1 MAKRHGRK
9 KHQQIKARGRLNGGT
24 SIRRLAERGSTMI
37 LYHYTTTVGLQKIIE
52 SKSIWAFECRF
63 LNDASEFQH
72 GFRFSR
78 KYLLLTTH
86 QTSNLSCFHSY
97 KIFSKR
103 VLSFACTSRRFV
115 RIQIYFYPH
124 SVAGTARRSK
134 RPFPLVFNDS
144 SKL

>member
-24 SIRRLAERGSTMI
+24 SIRRLAEIGSTMI

-72 GFRFSR
+72 GFSIFEKIFASYNPPNQQSKLFSFIQNFFKASSEFR
-78 KYLLLTTH
+78 VYVASFCEDSDLLLPP
-86 QTSNLSCFHSY
+86 F
-97 KIFSKR
+97 
-103 VLSFACTSRRFV
+103 
-115 RIQIYFYPH
+115 
-124 SVAGTARRSK
+124 RSWHGEA
-134 RPFPLVFNDS
+134 
-144 SKL
+144 

>member
-72 GFRFSR
+72 GFSIFEKIFASYNPPNQQS
-78 KYLLLTTH
+78 KL
-86 QTSNLSCFHSY
+86 HSY
-97 KIFSKR
+97 KIFLKR